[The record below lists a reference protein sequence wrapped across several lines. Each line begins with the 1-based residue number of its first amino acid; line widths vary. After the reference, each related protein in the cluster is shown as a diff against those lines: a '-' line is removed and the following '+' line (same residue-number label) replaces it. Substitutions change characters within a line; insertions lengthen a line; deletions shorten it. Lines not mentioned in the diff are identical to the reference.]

1 MNKPDDIAAQIARVA
16 GRHGLPPVALAA
28 MIADWLRRAGSAA
41 PDEALLDR
49 KALDLLALT
58 ARLATPLEDG
68 TIRGLR
74 STAASALAEGRL
86 ADADKAL
93 AQAELHAIGGST
105 DLSALPLER
114 RLLIGEN
121 RADRAALSFLRTT
134 SEAYREAAARYGE
147 ASALIGLADIERSR
161 AAALDQAKALA
172 RISEDFGGREGYD
185 AAIAT
190 LRRLIDGLDSLADTV
205 AFASA
210 QEALAAALEGLA
222 DVSGTADLRADAL
235 AHCEAGLEDLRRDEA
250 PQLWQALKLRFGR
263 LAVTIGLARADDGL
277 LEEAIAAFATV
288 FAVWDRGSDEA
299 RWLQAE
305 HMISRARAALGARR
319 NDLALLERAFN
330 GLNRVAKTVDRA
342 REPLRWAELQD
353 QMGGVLVSMGQ
364 RYSEPVVL
372 EEAIAAFT
380 AALEERR
387 RESVPLL
394 WAQTL
399 GNQAEAMLRLAE
411 RSKDKALAQRALAQL
426 VTAADAACQAAE
438 RSPITV
444 ELQKRLV
451 AAGKD
456 ATRLIAG

>member
-1 MNKPDDIAAQIARVA
+1 MKKPDDIAALVARVA
-16 GRHGLPPVALAA
+16 GRHGLPPIALAA
-28 MIADWLRRAGSAA
+28 MIADWLRGSGSAEPA
-41 PDEALLDR
+41 ETLFDR
-49 KALDLLALT
+49 KSADLLALT
-58 ARLATPLEDG
+58 GRLAMPLDEG
-68 TIRGLR
+68 TIRELR
-74 STAASALAEGRL
+74 STAATAIAEGRL

-105 DLSALPLER
+105 DLSVLPLER

-134 SEAYREAAARYGE
+134 SDSYREAAARYGE
-147 ASALIGLADIERSR
+147 ASALIGLADIDRSR
-161 AAALDQAKALA
+161 ATALEQAKALA

-185 AAIAT
+185 AAVAA
-190 LRRLIDGLDSLADTV
+190 LRRLIPGLDSLEDTV
-205 AFASA
+205 AFAGV
-210 QEALAAALEGLA
+210 QEGLAAAFEGLA
-222 DVSGTADLRADAL
+222 DITGTADLRAEAL
-235 AHCEAGLEDLRRDEA
+235 TCCEAGMEDLRREEA
-250 PQLWQALKLRFGR
+250 PLLWQALKLRFGR

-277 LEEAIAAFATV
+277 LEDAIAAFATV

-299 RWLQAE
+299 RWLEAE
-305 HMISRARAALGARR
+305 HMISRARAALGGRR

-353 QMGGVLVSMGQ
+353 QMGGVLGAMGE

-372 EEAIAAFT
+372 EEAIAAFA

-426 VTAADAACQAAE
+426 VTAADAARRTAE

-444 ELQKRLV
+444 DLQKRLV
-451 AAGKD
+451 AAGEY